1 MPVVDDLAAAYGFIS
16 VAEMGT
22 AEERYVN
29 SDQSPK
35 CPKSLQSHKEK
46 SLYLTQVSFFSKN
59 DKKKSLGGVGK
70 LPELATIVVLQLT
83 ITFDVN
89 KHVNYFIN

>member
-1 MPVVDDLAAAYGFIS
+1 MPVADNLAAAHGCIS

-46 SLYLTQVSFFSKN
+46 SLYLTQVSFWKN
-59 DKKKSLGGVGK
+59 EKKSRCGGVGK
-70 LPELATIVVLQLT
+70 LPELAKIVVLQLT

-89 KHVNYFIN
+89 KHVKYFIN